1 MTLMIDYFYSP
12 MSGYAYLGEPRLRE
26 IARAAG
32 ASLTYRPMDIGRVFA
47 ATDTV
52 PPFRQS
58 DARLSYRRED
68 LARKA
73 RLLGLP
79 INVAP
84 RHWPTDTALA
94 SRLIA
99 AIALEGRD
107 PGPASFA
114 LLSAVWADELDI
126 ANPEHVA
133 DALSRA
139 GLDAPALLA
148 GAETPEAASAVGA
161 NTEAA
166 IAARVFGSPTYV
178 VDGERF
184 WGQDR
189 LEDLAH
195 RLAAPSRTNE

>member
-1 MTLMIDYFYSP
+1 MTVTIDYFYSP

-26 IARAAG
+26 IAAAAG
-32 ASLTYRPMDIGRVFA
+32 AHLRYRPMDIVRVFA

-52 PPFRQS
+52 PPFKQS
-58 DARLSYRRED
+58 EARLSYRRED

-73 RLLGLP
+73 RMLGLP

-84 RHWPTDTALA
+84 RHWPTNATLA
-94 SRLIA
+94 SRVIA
-99 AIALEGRD
+99 AVALEGDD

-126 ANPEHVA
+126 AQSEHVA
-133 DALSRA
+133 AALARA
-139 GLDAPALLA
+139 GLDASGLLA
-148 GAETPEAASAVGA
+148 AAHAPEAAAALAG

-178 VDGERF
+178 INDERF

-189 LEDLAH
+189 LEDLARH
-195 RLAAPSRTNE
+195 LSTLPTHG

>member
-1 MTLMIDYFYSP
+1 MTVTIDYFYTP
-12 MSGYAYLGEPRLRE
+12 ISGYAYLGEPRLRE
-26 IARAAG
+26 IAKAAG
-32 ASLTYRPMDIGRVFA
+32 ARLRYRPMDIVRVFA

-52 PPFRQS
+52 PPFKQS

-73 RLLGLP
+73 RMLGLP

-84 RHWPTDTALA
+84 RHWPTNASLA
-94 SRLIA
+94 SRVIA
-99 AIALEGRD
+99 AIALEGND
-107 PGPASFA
+107 PGAASFA

-126 ANPEHVA
+126 AQPDHIA
-133 DALSRA
+133 HALSRA
-139 GLDAPALLA
+139 GLDGTALIA
-148 GAETPEAASAVGA
+148 AAEAPEAAAAVAG

-178 VDGERF
+178 VEDERF

-189 LEDLAH
+189 LDDLAN
-195 RLAAPSRTNE
+195 RLGV

>member
-1 MTLMIDYFYSP
+1 MPLTIDYFYSP

-26 IARAAG
+26 IARATG
-32 ASLTYRPMDIGRVFA
+32 ASLHYRPMDIGRVFA

-58 DARLSYRRED
+58 SARLSYRRED

-73 RLLGLP
+73 QILGMP

-94 SRLIA
+94 NRLIA
-99 AIALEGRD
+99 AIALEGGD

-114 LLSAVWADELDI
+114 LLSAVWTDELDI
-126 ANPEHVA
+126 ANPDHIT
-133 DALSRA
+133 DALTRT
-139 GLDAPALLA
+139 GLDAHALLA
-148 GAETPEAASAVGA
+148 AADTSQAATAVGA

-166 IAARVFGSPTYV
+166 IAAHVFGSPTYV

-189 LEDLAH
+189 LEDLAQRLGH
-195 RLAAPSRTNE
+195 RA

>member
-1 MTLMIDYFYSP
+1 MTVTIDYFYSP

-26 IARAAG
+26 IA
-32 ASLTYRPMDIGRVFA
+32 ASTDARLRYRPMDIVRVFA

-52 PPFRQS
+52 PPFKQS
-58 DARLSYRRED
+58 EARLGYRRED

-73 RLLGLP
+73 RMLGLP
-79 INVAP
+79 INVIP
-84 RHWPTDTALA
+84 RHWPTNAALA
-94 SRLIA
+94 SRVIA
-99 AIALEGRD
+99 AIALEGGD

-126 ANPEHVA
+126 AQPEHVA
-133 DALSRA
+133 EALTRA
-139 GLDAPALLA
+139 GLAATALMA
-148 GAETPEAASAVGA
+148 AAESPEAAAALAG

-178 VDGERF
+178 VDDERF

-189 LEDLAH
+189 LEDLAQNLSALRAH
-195 RLAAPSRTNE
+195 G